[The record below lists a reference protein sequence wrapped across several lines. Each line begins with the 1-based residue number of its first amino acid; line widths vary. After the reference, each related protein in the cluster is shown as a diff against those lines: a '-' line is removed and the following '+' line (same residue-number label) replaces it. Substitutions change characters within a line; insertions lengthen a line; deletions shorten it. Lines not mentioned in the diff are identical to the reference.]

1 MTTTYIIVV
10 SIGQTSST
18 GNIDRGVSMSKAW
31 IQAVSMAG
39 NNQELWLWSVEESA
53 HHINYLK
60 LLLQGS

>member
-1 MTTTYIIVV
+1 MIVLNT
-10 SIGQTSST
+10 GQALST
-18 GNIDRGVSMSKAW
+18 GNIDCGVSMSKAW

-39 NNQELWLWSVEESA
+39 HNQVLWLWSVEESA